1 MTIDIAASHKGRL
14 GCSEIAKAMGVSPF
28 GTALDLWL
36 EKTGRAE
43 PPDLTGLLR
52 VDLGNR
58 LEQVVADLYM
68 ARFGAKVIR
77 DSREYTDP
85 DLPLVG
91 HIDRRVL
98 GRRAGLEIKTAL
110 GRFVNGDDWGTE
122 GTDQIPLPYLT
133 QVMGYLMLTGY
144 ESWDVAVLLAGPEFR
159 VYTVHPDP
167 EAFEALRDG
176 IRAFWRHVETDTP
189 PPVATLADAAKRWPR
204 STENRVV
211 ALSGHA
217 HLVGQIRS
225 LKDEIKRLEKEAE
238 ARELQLKTFLQESE
252 LLVDSDGHPLCTW
265 KTQTSQ
271 RLDTA
276 ALKSEMPD
284 VAAQYTKETQ
294 SRVFRLAK
302 EK

>member
-1 MTIDIAASHKGRL
+1 
-14 GCSEIAKAMGVSPF
+14 MGVSPF
-28 GTALDLWL
+28 GTPLDLWL

-43 PPDLTGLLR
+43 PADLTGVLR
-52 VDLGNR
+52 VDLGHR
-58 LEQVVADLYM
+58 LEQVVADLWM
-68 ARFGAKVIR
+68 QRFGVKVIR

-85 DLPLVG
+85 ELRLVG

-98 GRRAGLEIKTAL
+98 GRRAGLEIKTSL
-110 GRFVNGDDWGTE
+110 VRHVNGDEWGEE
-122 GTDQIPLPYLT
+122 GTDQIPLHYLT

-167 EAFEALRDG
+167 EAFESLREG

-189 PPVATLADAAKRWPR
+189 PPVATLEDAAKRWPR

-211 ALSGHA
+211 ALPGHA
-217 HLVGQIRS
+217 YLVSELRNMRA
-225 LKDEIKRLEKEAE
+225 KIKELEKESQQAE
-238 ARELQLKTFLQESE
+238 LLLKTFLEDSE
-252 LLVDSDGHPLCTW
+252 TLVDGDGHKLCTW
-265 KTQTSQ
+265 KSEHRKT
-271 RLDTA
+271 LDTA

-284 VAAQYTKETQ
+284 VAARFTKETT